1 MRGPLRDRL
10 RASVAFRNLKRDI
23 AITPFGGPMSHKKTH
38 KTHEK
43 PDDPQQPPDLFTAD
57 LARDSSG
64 KRSTSMEA
72 LVEEDAKPLAG
83 PDEEEYLADPEAHR
97 QHSRKGQA
105 ESPREATPNQPEH
118 KKRKH

>member
-1 MRGPLRDRL
+1 
-10 RASVAFRNLKRDI
+10 
-23 AITPFGGPMSHKKTH
+23 MSHKKPH
-38 KTHEK
+38 QPHDK
-43 PDDPQQPPDLFTAD
+43 PDDPNQPPDLFAED

-64 KRSTSMEA
+64 KRSTSMEE
-72 LVEEDAKPLAG
+72 LVADDAKPLPG
-83 PDEEEYLADPEAHR
+83 PDEEQYLADPEAHR

>member
-1 MRGPLRDRL
+1 MRACV
-10 RASVAFRNLKRDI
+10 ASGNLKTDDATTR
-23 AITPFGGPMSHKKTH
+23 FEGLMSHKKPH
-38 KTHEK
+38 KPHEK
-43 PDDPQQPPDLFTAD
+43 SDDANQPADLFAED

-64 KRSTSMEA
+64 KQSSSMEK
-72 LVEEDAKPLAG
+72 LVQDDAKPLGG
-83 PDEEEYLADPEAHR
+83 PVEEEYLADPEPHR

>member
-1 MRGPLRDRL
+1 MRACV
-10 RASVAFRNLKRDI
+10 ASGNLKTDDATTRLE
-23 AITPFGGPMSHKKTH
+23 GLMSHKKPH
-38 KTHEK
+38 KPHEK
-43 PDDPQQPPDLFTAD
+43 PDDPNQPADLFAED

-64 KRSTSMEA
+64 KQSSSMEE
-72 LVEEDAKPLAG
+72 LVQD
-83 PDEEEYLADPEAHR
+83 LADPEPHR